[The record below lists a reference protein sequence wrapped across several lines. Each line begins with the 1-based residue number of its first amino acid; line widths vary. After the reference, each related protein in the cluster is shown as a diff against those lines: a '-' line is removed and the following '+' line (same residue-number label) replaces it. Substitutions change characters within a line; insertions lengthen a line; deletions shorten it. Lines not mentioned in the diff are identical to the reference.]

1 MTVKELRDLLAT
13 MEDDMTVV
21 FEDSWTRGEGWRPGY
36 ENATFEVT
44 GVITNDN
51 GDCELITDV

>member
-1 MTVKELRDLLAT
+1 MTVKELRELLVT
-13 MEDDMTVV
+13 MDDAMTVV
-21 FEDSWTRGEGWRPGY
+21 FEDSWTRREWRPGY
-36 ENATFEVT
+36 ENATFEVA